1 MLHLNLKGAPG
12 PKLGTIRYCC
22 CCHCRCCRVV
32 FTFID
37 GAFVSVFLPHD
48 VDDVSA
54 DFEQTQ
60 HLIKGIAFQMSLRK
74 SARDR
79 DHVVVI

>member
-12 PKLGTIRYCC
+12 PKLGTI
-22 CCHCRCCRVV
+22 RCCRVV